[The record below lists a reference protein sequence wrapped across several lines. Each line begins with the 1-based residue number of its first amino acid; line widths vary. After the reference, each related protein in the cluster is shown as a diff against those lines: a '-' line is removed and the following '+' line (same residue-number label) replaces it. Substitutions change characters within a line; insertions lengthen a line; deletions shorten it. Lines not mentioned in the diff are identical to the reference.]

1 MDSFKRLEELREK
14 EFKAREELAQEH
26 FEYTEKIVKLEKEI
40 DQLKEDRAS
49 ASYKKYNE
57 IHTIRC
63 LITEIHQ
70 QELQARREKYIN
82 EQ

>member
-14 EFKAREELAQEH
+14 EFKAREELFQEH
-26 FEYTEKIVKLEKEI
+26 FEYSEKIMELEKEI

-49 ASYKKYNE
+49 ASYKKHNE

-63 LITEIHQ
+63 LISEIHQ
-70 QELQARREKYIN
+70 QELQTRYEKYTN